1 MCSYLVGEG
10 WQATRWMIVALG
22 RSTTKCLNVLIYSH
36 SHYVGLGILE
46 GTSQV
51 LWRELTVNFLF
62 TALG

>member
-1 MCSYLVGEG
+1 MDDSGTGYKYK
-10 WQATRWMIVALG
+10 
-22 RSTTKCLNVLIYSH
+22 KCLNALIYSH

>member
-1 MCSYLVGEG
+1 
-10 WQATRWMIVALG
+10 MIVALG
-22 RSTTKCLNVLIYSH
+22 ISTKKCLNVLICSH